1 MAVSYVKFEV
11 PKEIQA
17 KALEILET
25 CANKGKIKKGVNEV
39 IKAIERGQA
48 KFVLIATDV
57 TQPEIVMPLPMLCE
71 EKKIPYVYIDGKEAI
86 GKAAGLKGS
95 SSSAC
100 IIEEDGKKDELQDL
114 INKIN
119 ALKK

>member
-1 MAVSYVKFEV
+1 MAASYVKFEV
-11 PKEIQA
+11 PKEIQT

-25 CANKGKIKKGVNEV
+25 ARDKGKIKKGVNEV
-39 IKAIERGQA
+39 IKSIERGLA
-48 KFVLIATDV
+48 KFVIIATDV

-71 EKKIPYVYIDGKEAI
+71 EKKIPYVYVEGKEAI
-86 GKAAGLKGS
+86 GKAAGLRVNCS
-95 SSSAC
+95 AAC
-100 IIEEDGKKDELQDL
+100 IIEEGDKEALQDI